1 MVLAQKQTHTSM
13 EQNKEPRNKP
23 MNLWPI
29 NLQKKEAEIDNGEN
43 IVSSISGAG
52 KSRKLHIRE

>member
-1 MVLAQKQTHTSM
+1 
-13 EQNKEPRNKP
+13 

-52 KSRKLHIRE
+52 KSRKLHIREWNYNISSHHIQK